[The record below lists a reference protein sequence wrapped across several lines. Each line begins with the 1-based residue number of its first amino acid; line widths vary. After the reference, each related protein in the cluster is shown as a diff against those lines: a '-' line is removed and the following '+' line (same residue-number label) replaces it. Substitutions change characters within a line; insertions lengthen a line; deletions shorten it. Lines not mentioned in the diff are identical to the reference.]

1 MTIAKI
7 QFRRGTT
14 AQWVAEDPI
23 LSLGEPG
30 IELKTDD
37 SIGLKIGNGSDSWTE
52 LSYYSSEDF
61 VTQSE
66 LNTAINGLVDSA
78 PSALNTLNELA
89 AALGDDSSFATTIT
103 NAIAA
108 KADAT
113 HTHTISNV
121 TNLQTSLDAKANLA
135 SPTFTGTVV
144 LPSTTSVG
152 NVSSTELG
160 YLDGVTSAL
169 QTQLNGKQATITGGA
184 TTIASS
190 NLTASRALASD
201 TSGKVAVSTVTSTEL
216 GYLSGVT
223 SAIQTQINA
232 KANLASPTF
241 TGTVTLPSNTV
252 TNDMLAGSIADS
264 KLGTISTAG
273 KVSNSA
279 TTATSANTASAI
291 VARDASNNFSTGTI
305 TATGVVGRV
314 TVNSGASANVGR
326 VFVHNPSGGNP
337 TGAVAGDIWIW

>member
-30 IELKTDD
+30 IELKADD

-89 AALGDDSSFATTIT
+89 AALGDDASFATTIT

-108 KADAT
+108 KADAS
-113 HTHTISNV
+113 HTHTISNI

-135 SPTFTGTVV
+135 GPTFTGSVV
-144 LPSTTSVG
+144 LPATTSIG
-152 NVSSTELG
+152 NVNSTELS
-160 YLDGVTSAL
+160 YLD
-169 QTQLNGKQATITGGA
+169 
-184 TTIASS
+184 
-190 NLTASRALASD
+190 
-201 TSGKVAVSTVTSTEL
+201 
-216 GYLSGVT
+216 GVT

-241 TGTVTLPSNTV
+241 TGTVTLPSSTV

-264 KLGTISTAG
+264 KLSTISTAG

-291 VARDASNNFSTGTI
+291 VARDASNNFSAGTI